1 MFNHIRIPNR
11 VTVSAIV
18 LSTIAILTTSVS
30 AEAIPAAELERES
43 EVDFG
48 QEVLPILRKNCLAC
62 HNETESEGDIVL
74 ESAASIL
81 KGGSSGPGVVAGNVA
96 ESYLFT
102 LASHA
107 DEPIMPPEDNEV
119 GAKNL
124 TPQELGIIKLW
135 IEQGAKAGNVQ
146 SAEQLTWQSLPA
158 TINPVLAVSTS
169 QDGSLIA
176 VGRANQIFM
185 HHGSSGLAFGMLTD
199 PALTTETDAKSH
211 LDMVQS
217 LEFSPDNQWLV
228 SGGYRTAKI
237 WKRSESLLRSIAIES
252 GITSIAPTSQKD
264 IVLLGEQ
271 HVEVTESDSATGV
284 TGSTKFPI
292 ATPIA
297 ANVTIDRVNV
307 IAVNNASLIV
317 FDRMSH
323 QPIGSVAYPGSD
335 IACLNDRR
343 VVFGVE
349 SEIHVSDIVLS
360 DATLA
365 DDAGDTSVSLRETSQ
380 LSGHA
385 GRVTSLATAGDYV
398 VSGSADNTVRVWSI
412 SQNKQL
418 RQLDAGTPV
427 RFVAFNQTA
436 NRVVAATESGEI
448 RGWSLSDGK
457 TVGSFKSDLR
467 MLTQL
472 KSAQLRRDVAIRQ
485 VNNAKADADNAKKR
499 LGQEEENLKKSESN
513 KAKAEEAKKKKQE
526 ETGTAKSELA
536 KAEKTLADLKT
547 NLDTAKATFAD
558 AAKTSAA
565 ARRTYDQHLAA
576 LAKAQV
582 AYETANA
589 KLAEGNAVLAAA
601 NSKLAADKDNMELKQ
616 QADAAKGAVEKLNQ
630 NVKQVDAARSN
641 ALAKVNES
649 DAARKASEAAVQK
662 SNAEIE
668 VLTKEMDS
676 AQKAVAD
683 KKKVVTTREREL
695 TDAVKTLETATAS
708 IEQAKR
714 AIERA
719 NLTVGQSEQALAAA
733 NEFAAKRETAFKAIE
748 TSANAF
754 RFKPI
759 GLALSADGNQIAML
773 NSDGAIH
780 VLASK
785 NVSPIQVIPTMA
797 MSVTFIGN
805 HRLAAVTKNE
815 SLEMLQS
822 TPAWELAHTIGT
834 PDANSMLSD
843 RVTAVAISP
852 DSQTLAIG
860 GGEPSRGG
868 ELKLFR
874 LSDGQLIRDLPE
886 AHSDTVYSIA
896 FSPNGKFIATGAADR
911 FMKVFEIATGSLV
924 RNFEGHTHHVLSV
937 SWQADAR
944 VLATAGADKVV
955 KLWNM
960 KDGSQLKTIQG
971 FGKEVTA
978 LQHYG
983 PNDQFVAVCG
993 DQSIYRCNQ
1002 SGARDGIGRAGD
1014 FLYTVSSSED
1024 GKTVAYGG
1032 HDSIVR
1038 VIDSEGKAV
1047 TELRPPSKN

>member
-1 MFNHIRIPNR
+1 MFNYIRIPNR

-18 LSTIAILTTSVS
+18 STITILAMSVS
-30 AEAIPAAELERES
+30 SEAIPVAELERKS
-43 EVDFG
+43 EVDFL

-135 IEQGAKAGNVQ
+135 IEQGAKAGNVKAADQ
-146 SAEQLTWQSLPA
+146 ITWQSLPA

-185 HHGSSGLAFGMLTD
+185 HHGSSGLAFGMLAD
-199 PALTTETDAKSH
+199 PALNTETDAKAH

-237 WKRSESLLRSIAIES
+237 WKRSEPLLKSIAMES

-271 HVEVTESDSATGV
+271 HVEVMESDSATGV
-284 TGSTKFPI
+284 TESTKFPI
-292 ATPIA
+292 AVPIA
-297 ANVTIDRVNV
+297 ANLTIDRANV
-307 IAVNNASLIV
+307 IAVNQSSLIV

-335 IACLNDRR
+335 IVCLNDRR

-349 SEIHVSDIVLS
+349 SGIHVSEVVLS
-360 DATLA
+360 D
-365 DDAGDTSVSLRETSQ
+365 DAGETSVSLRETSQ
-380 LSGHA
+380 LTGHV

-412 SQNKQL
+412 SQKKQL

-427 RFVAFNQTA
+427 RNVAFNQSA

-448 RGWSLSDGK
+448 RGWSLADGK
-457 TVGSFKSDLR
+457 TVGSIKSDLR

-472 KSAQLRRDVAIRQ
+472 KRAQLHRDVAIRQ

-526 ETGTAKSELA
+526 ETSTAKSEFA
-536 KAEKTLADLKT
+536 TAEKTLAELKT
-547 NLDTAKATFAD
+547 KLDAAKATFAD
-558 AAKTSAA
+558 ATKASAA

-589 KLAEGNAVLAAA
+589 NLADGNVALAAA
-601 NSKLAADKDNMELKQ
+601 NSKLAADKDNSQLKQ

-641 ALAKVNES
+641 ALTKVNES
-649 DAARKASEAAVQK
+649 DAARKSSEAVARK

-668 VLTKEMDS
+668 AVTKNVDS
-676 AQKAVAD
+676 AQKTVAD
-683 KKKVVTTREREL
+683 KKKVVTTKEREL

-719 NLTVGQSEQALAAA
+719 NSTVGQSEQALAAA
-733 NEFAAKRETAFKAIE
+733 NEFAAKRETAFKTIE

-754 RFKPI
+754 QFKPI

-785 NVSPIQVIPTMA
+785 NVSPIQVIPTTA
-797 MSVTFIGN
+797 DSITYVGN

-815 SLEMLQS
+815 SLELLQS
-822 TPAWELAHTIGT
+822 TPAWELANTIGT
-834 PDANSMLSD
+834 ANANSALSD

-874 LSDGQLIRDLPE
+874 LSDGQLIRDLPD

-911 FMKVFEIATGSLV
+911 FMKVSELATGKLV